1 MRVLLLHNPESGSGD
16 HSAGN
21 LAGIFESAGH
31 DVVYRHTKK
40 DEIRREDAEEAE
52 IVVVA
57 GGDGTIGKVVRA
69 LAPIDRPFAF
79 VPLGTANNITRC
91 LGLLHP
97 PEAVA
102 KACGTAPERELDIGI
117 AEGPWGDRI
126 FIEGVGLGAFASL
139 VAVGDALDDD
149 REGKEQFGEVA
160 PQRFVRVS
168 EQGTWRIEIDGEI
181 IPDDLLLAELLNM
194 PEVGPQL
201 PLGPAGWPDDGLLT
215 IVLLRN
221 EGRDEFAQWLDGER
235 RRPAPGIETRMGRRA
250 TFEWTGGAL
259 RIDDDFL
266 DPPQGLVRVSLRIA
280 PEPLRVV
287 VPKEED
293 R

>member
-1 MRVLLLHNPESGSGD
+1 MRVLLLHNPGSGSGD
-16 HSAGN
+16 HSAEDLTGC
-21 LAGIFESAGH
+21 FEAAGH
-31 DVVYRHTKK
+31 HVTYRNTKQ
-40 DEIRREDAEEAE
+40 DEIARDEAEEAE
-52 IVVVA
+52 IIVAA

-91 LGLLHP
+91 LGLRHP
-97 PEAVA
+97 PERVA
-102 KACGTAPERELDIGI
+102 RACGTAPERELDIGI
-117 AEGPWGDRI
+117 AEGPWGERI

-168 EQGTWRIEIDGEI
+168 ELGNWRIEIDGDI
-181 IPDDLLLAELLNM
+181 IPDGLLLAEFLNM

-215 IVLLRN
+215 IVLLRA
-221 EGRDEFAQWLDGER
+221 EGRDDFAAWLEGER
-235 RRPAPGIETRMGRRA
+235 RRPAPGIEARMARRA
-250 TFEWTGGAL
+250 TFEWTSGAL

-266 DPPQGLVRVSLRIA
+266 DPPDGLVRVSLRIA

-287 VPKEED
+287 VPKEETD
-293 R
+293 